1 MYQVYGTRHAE
12 NLKTLGLLRHLS
24 DPSKIVD
31 CLTIDHS
38 TIYPG
43 PDTFKEQWE
52 KETEDG
58 RASSINCKSHF
69 HTWLGSESEPCM
81 WLDIC
86 KNMINSSTTD
96 CVQYDK

>member
-43 PDTFKEQWE
+43 PDSTDTFKEQ
-52 KETEDG
+52 
-58 RASSINCKSHF
+58 
-69 HTWLGSESEPCM
+69 
-81 WLDIC
+81 
-86 KNMINSSTTD
+86 
-96 CVQYDK
+96 